1 MLTLNYLYKQPT
13 ATAEF
18 KTLVEDFIVDEI
30 MDIEFTGEGEHVCL
44 KIIKRSENT
53 LTLAKAIAKVAG
65 VGLRDVS
72 YAGLKDRHGICTQWF
87 SVPVP
92 IKKHIDFSAL
102 NSDNYMVIEQ
112 VRHNRKLR
120 TGCHKGNRFEITL
133 RNVSDIRAVLARI
146 NAVRQGV
153 PNYFGE
159 QRFGFDGHNLTMAER
174 MFNGEVIRDKK
185 LRGLIISAARSALFN
200 HVVSERVAEHG
211 LAVSW
216 PREIFLLDGSNAF
229 FEEDL
234 TDQNVARLLS
244 GDIHLS
250 APLYG
255 KGDRGIVEQ
264 EREWLKGYA
273 AWCQGLC
280 DLGLKMERRMLRLL
294 PKQLSVETLDTQTLK
309 ISFELPKGTFATA
322 VLRELAIYKDVSKSQ
337 NEETEE

>member
-1 MLTLNYLYKQPT
+1 MLTLNYLYGKPT

-18 KTLVEDFIVDEI
+18 KTLPEDFVVDEV

-44 KIIKRSENT
+44 QIIKRGENT
-53 LTLAKAIAKVAG
+53 ISLAKAIAKAAG

-72 YAGLKDRHGICTQWF
+72 YAGLKDKHGVCTQWF
-87 SVPVP
+87 SVPVA
-92 IKKHIDFSAL
+92 IKKDIDFSLL
-102 NSDNYMVIEQ
+102 NNEQRMVIQ
-112 VRHNRKLR
+112 QLRHNRKLR

-133 RNVSDIRAVLARI
+133 RNVSDIRAILARI

-174 MFNGEVIRDKK
+174 MFDGEVIRDKK
-185 LRGLIISAARSALFN
+185 LRGLVISAVRSALFN
-200 HVVSERVAEHG
+200 HVVSKRVEAHG

-216 PREIFLLDGSNAF
+216 PREIFLLEGSNAF

-234 TDQNVARLLS
+234 SDANVARLLE

-250 APLYG
+250 APLFG

-264 EREWLKGYA
+264 ERHWLESYQK
-273 AWCQGLC
+273 WCEGLC
-280 DLGLKMERRMLRLL
+280 QLGLKMERRALRLV
-294 PKQLSVETLDTQTLK
+294 PQNFTVESVNETTLK
-309 ISFELPKGTFATA
+309 LGFELPKGTFATA
-322 VLRELAIYKDVSKSQ
+322 VLRELALYQDVSKVIS
-337 NEETEE
+337 EEIA